1 MSDYPSVA
9 VLLPVL
15 NEAASL
21 DECLDSLAVQDYPGK
36 WSLVVAEGGSTDG
49 TLDLL
54 ESWRDRLPDL
64 TIVDNPQRLQSH
76 GLNRAAQAAEA
87 DVLVRAD
94 AHSTYATDYLR
105 RSVDALQSSD
115 AVAAGGVLR
124 PESRSAFGRAVA
136 IAMRSPLAV
145 GPGKFHHGSRRQA
158 VDTVYLGAFR
168 REDFLA
174 AGGYRAFPSGVAEDA
189 DLYYRWRQQGRR
201 VLLDP
206 AIRSAYQPR
215 DAPGSLARQF
225 RLYGLGKADMLFVNG
240 RWPSL
245 RPLGPLALVTGL
257 IVTASLGLAG
267 RWWSAFWALL
277 GSWLVV
283 LGAEM
288 ARLATTPATWVRS
301 LAAAAIMHL
310 AYGGGLLQ
318 GLLRNP
324 RSVRAAV
331 QHYPPRNSH

>member
-1 MSDYPSVA
+1 MSNYPSVA

-15 NEAASL
+15 NEAVSL
-21 DECLDSLAVQDYPGK
+21 DECLDSLAAQDYPGE

-49 TLDLL
+49 TPDLL
-54 ESWRDRLPDL
+54 ERWRDRLPDL
-64 TIVDNPQRLQSH
+64 IIVDNPLRLQSH
-76 GLNRAAQAAEA
+76 GLNGAAQAAEA

-94 AHSTYATDYLR
+94 AHSTYATDYVR

-124 PESRSAFGRAVA
+124 PESRSAFGQAVA

-158 VDTVYLGAFR
+158 ADTVYLGAFR
-168 REDFLA
+168 RKDFLV
-174 AGGYRAFPSGVAEDA
+174 AGGYRGFPSRVAEDA

-206 AIRSAYQPR
+206 AIRSTYRPR
-215 DAPGSLARQF
+215 DTPEGLARQF

-245 RPLGPLALVTGL
+245 RPLGPLALVAGL
-257 IVTASLGLAG
+257 AVTACLGLAG
-267 RWWSAFWALL
+267 RGWSAFWALL

-288 ARLATTPATWVRS
+288 ARLASTPAAWVRS

-331 QHYPPRNSH
+331 QHYPPER